1 MGKIWEFFDTLSKY
15 VYVADMDTH
24 DLVYMNQMALK
35 AFGVSSPEEVRKHKC
50 HALLQNCSAPC
61 TICNN
66 DNLRPGT
73 FLKWSYYHTGLQKF
87 LYLIDTMIEEEGHRY
102 RLEIAIDISEPKQ
115 ANADSHYLSLEMLIN
130 EGLRVALQQPT
141 PDATLNFLLEYLG
154 KLLKG
159 DRAYIF
165 EKNETGGDNNTYEWV
180 AAGVTPEKEDL
191 QDLPPEVCASWYQ
204 KFSENKHIM
213 IEDLEKIREDD
224 PALYHVLH
232 KQNIS
237 SLVVVPF
244 YDNGKAFAFYGIDN
258 PPAASL
264 EYTSGIL
271 HIMGHFIVAALKR
284 RNLVRQL
291 QDMSLRDE
299 LTGLGN
305 RHALHLFTEKND
317 HYASVGIVYCDIT
330 GLKAANDSKGHLF
343 GDRLISN
350 AGLCLQKAFDGYG
363 LFRVGGDELLVIC
376 PDISHEL
383 LEEKVAMLRRLTKEY
398 EVNLAIGYC
407 WNDQNASAI
416 NIWMAKAES
425 AMYQEKSAYYKAKG
439 IEHR

>member
-1 MGKIWEFFDTLSKY
+1 MEEKKTNQQSR
-15 VYVADMDTH
+15 VAESEIIIDS
-24 DLVYMNQMALK
+24 VQPYRENYQMRMLK
-35 AFGVSSPEEVRKHKC
+35 NNRIPGLLRVSGCGMEGASRY
-50 HALLQNCSAPC
+50 
-61 TICNN
+61 
-66 DNLRPGT
+66 
-73 FLKWSYYHTGLQKF
+73 YYHTGHSQ
-87 LYLIDTMIEEEGHRY
+87 
-102 RLEIAIDISEPKQ
+102 
-115 ANADSHYLSLEMLIN
+115 SLETYYKNKDIRAEEILKLTRQFLSVMEKMKDYMLEPN
-130 EGLRVALQQPT
+130 
-141 PDATLNFLLEYLG
+141 YLMLSE
-154 KLLKG
+154 K
-159 DRAYIF
+159 YIF

-237 SLVVVPF
+237 SLVVVPL